1 MNSLKKRVLI
11 TGAVLSSSLESIETY
26 NQLVSFLDDKYVVS
40 SPLDTMNFEG
50 NDKERYARAMDLL
63 HQAEYVIAEMST
75 PSTGQG
81 MEIQEAINH
90 HIPIL
95 VLAKEG
101 SKISGLIKGAKGIS
115 KIVYYHYIKETQ
127 EEIVHFIQNSN
138 VENS

>member
-26 NQLVSFLDDKYVVS
+26 NQLVSFLDDKYIVS

-50 NDKERYARAMDLL
+50 NDKERYVRAMDLL

-115 KIVYYHYIKETQ
+115 KIVYYQHIKETK
-127 EEIVHFIQNSN
+127 EEIAHFIQNSN